1 VNKSEFLST
10 WSKIHGDAQV
20 TGIVKGWL
28 NISYLITK
36 LLAKIRTS
44 PNGLTIFGL
53 VFGVLLYL
61 NSQSV
66 WAPILLVLSLICD
79 GLDGSLA
86 IITGKSSKWGAILDS
101 FIDRLTEVFWVLALY
116 SLGIN
121 LNLLI
126 AVFILSTVQEY
137 LRARAGGVGVVE
149 VGVVTYAERPVRAS
163 FVFIAL
169 IAFNLDLNILDQII
183 GIWLL
188 LQIISLIKIS
198 RFVFLK
204 LN

>member
-1 VNKSEFLST
+1 MNKSDFLST
-10 WSKIHGDAQV
+10 WSRLHGDAQV

-36 LLAKIRTS
+36 LLAKIRIS

-53 VFGVLLYL
+53 VFGILLYL
-61 NSQSV
+61 NSQSI
-66 WAPILLVLSLICD
+66 WAPIFLVLSLICD

-86 IITGKSSKWGAILDS
+86 IITGKFSKWGAILDS
-101 FIDRLTEVFWVLALY
+101 VIDRLTEVFWVLALY

-121 LNLLI
+121 LNLLL
-126 AVFILSTVQEY
+126 AVLILSTVQEY

-169 IAFNLDLNILDQII
+169 IAFNLDLNMLDQII

-188 LQIISLIKIS
+188 LQIMSLIKIS

>member
-1 VNKSEFLST
+1 MNKSEFLST

-36 LLAKIRTS
+36 PLAKIRIS

-61 NSQSV
+61 NSQSI

-86 IITGKSSKWGAILDS
+86 IITEKSSKWGAILDS
-101 FIDRLTEVFWVLALY
+101 VIDRLTEVFWVLALY

-126 AVFILSTVQEY
+126 AVLILSTVQEY

>member
-1 VNKSEFLST
+1 MNKSEFLST

-36 LLAKIRTS
+36 PLAKIRIS

-61 NSQSV
+61 NSQSI

-101 FIDRLTEVFWVLALY
+101 VIDRLTEVFWVLALY

-126 AVFILSTVQEY
+126 AVLILSTVQEY

>member
-1 VNKSEFLST
+1 MNKSDFLST

-36 LLAKIRTS
+36 LLAKIQTS

-61 NSQSV
+61 NSQSI

-86 IITGKSSKWGAILDS
+86 IITEKSSKWGAILDS
-101 FIDRLTEVFWVLALY
+101 VIDRLTEVFWVLALY

-126 AVFILSTVQEY
+126 AVLILSTVQEY

>member
-1 VNKSEFLST
+1 MNKSEFLST

-36 LLAKIRTS
+36 LLAKIRIS

-101 FIDRLTEVFWVLALY
+101 VIDRLTEVFWVLALY

-126 AVFILSTVQEY
+126 AVLILSTVQEY

>member
-61 NSQSV
+61 NSQSI

-86 IITGKSSKWGAILDS
+86 IITGKSSKWGATLDS
-101 FIDRLTEVFWVLALY
+101 VIDRLTEVFWVLALY

-126 AVFILSTVQEY
+126 AVLILSTVQEY

>member
-1 VNKSEFLST
+1 MNKSDFLST

-36 LLAKIRTS
+36 LLAKIRIS

-86 IITGKSSKWGAILDS
+86 IITEKSSKWGAILDS
-101 FIDRLTEVFWVLALY
+101 VIDRLTEVFWVLALY

-126 AVFILSTVQEY
+126 AVLILSTVQEY

>member
-28 NISYLITK
+28 NISYLIAK
-36 LLAKIRTS
+36 LLAKIRIS

-61 NSQSV
+61 NSQSI

>member
-28 NISYLITK
+28 NISYLIAK
-36 LLAKIRTS
+36 LLAKIRIS

-61 NSQSV
+61 NSQSI

-86 IITGKSSKWGAILDS
+86 IITEKSSKWGAILDS
-101 FIDRLTEVFWVLALY
+101 VIDRLTEVFWVLALY

-126 AVFILSTVQEY
+126 AVLILSTVQEY

>member
-1 VNKSEFLST
+1 MNKSDFLST

-36 LLAKIRTS
+36 LLAKIRIS

-61 NSQSV
+61 NSQSI

-86 IITGKSSKWGAILDS
+86 IITEKSSKWGAILDS
-101 FIDRLTEVFWVLALY
+101 VIDRLTEVFWVLALY

-126 AVFILSTVQEY
+126 AVLILSTVQEY

>member
-1 VNKSEFLST
+1 MNKSDFLST

-101 FIDRLTEVFWVLALY
+101 VIDRLTEVFWVLALY

-126 AVFILSTVQEY
+126 AVLILSTVQEY

>member
-1 VNKSEFLST
+1 MNKSEFLST

-36 LLAKIRTS
+36 LLAKIRIS

-86 IITGKSSKWGAILDS
+86 IITEKSSKWGAILDS
-101 FIDRLTEVFWVLALY
+101 VIDRLTEVFWVLALY

-126 AVFILSTVQEY
+126 AVLILSTVQEY

>member
-1 VNKSEFLST
+1 MNKSEFLST

-61 NSQSV
+61 NSQSI

-86 IITGKSSKWGAILDS
+86 IITEKSSKWGAILDS
-101 FIDRLTEVFWVLALY
+101 VIDRLTEVFWVLALY

>member
-1 VNKSEFLST
+1 MNKSDFLST

-36 LLAKIRTS
+36 LLAKIQTS

>member
-28 NISYLITK
+28 NISYLIAK
-36 LLAKIRTS
+36 LLAKIRIS

-61 NSQSV
+61 NSQSI

-86 IITGKSSKWGAILDS
+86 IITGKSSKWGATLDS
-101 FIDRLTEVFWVLALY
+101 VIDRLTEVFWVLALY

-126 AVFILSTVQEY
+126 AVLILSTVQEY

>member
-1 VNKSEFLST
+1 MNKSEFLST

-36 LLAKIRTS
+36 LLAKIRIS

-61 NSQSV
+61 NSQSI

-86 IITGKSSKWGAILDS
+86 IITEHSSKWGAILD
-101 FIDRLTEVFWVLALY
+101 
-116 SLGIN
+116 
-121 LNLLI
+121 
-126 AVFILSTVQEY
+126 
-137 LRARAGGVGVVE
+137 
-149 VGVVTYAERPVRAS
+149 
-163 FVFIAL
+163 
-169 IAFNLDLNILDQII
+169 
-183 GIWLL
+183 
-188 LQIISLIKIS
+188 
-198 RFVFLK
+198 
-204 LN
+204 

>member
-1 VNKSEFLST
+1 MNKSEFLST

-36 LLAKIRTS
+36 LLAKIRIS

-61 NSQSV
+61 NSQSI

-86 IITGKSSKWGAILDS
+86 IITGKSSKWGATLDS
-101 FIDRLTEVFWVLALY
+101 VIDRLTEVFWVLALY

-126 AVFILSTVQEY
+126 AVLILSTVQEY

>member
-1 VNKSEFLST
+1 MNKSEFLST

-36 LLAKIRTS
+36 LLAKIRIS

-61 NSQSV
+61 NSQSI

-86 IITGKSSKWGAILDS
+86 IITEKSSKWGAILDS
-101 FIDRLTEVFWVLALY
+101 VIDRLTEVFWVLALY
-116 SLGIN
+116 SLGID

-126 AVFILSTVQEY
+126 AVLILSTVQEY

>member
-1 VNKSEFLST
+1 MNKSDFLST

-36 LLAKIRTS
+36 LLAKIRIS

-61 NSQSV
+61 NSQSI
-66 WAPILLVLSLICD
+66 WAPIFLVLSLICD

-86 IITGKSSKWGAILDS
+86 IITEKSSKWGAILDS
-101 FIDRLTEVFWVLALY
+101 VIDRLTEVFWVLALY

-126 AVFILSTVQEY
+126 AVLIFSTVQEY

>member
-1 VNKSEFLST
+1 MNKSEFLST

-36 LLAKIRTS
+36 LLAKIRIS

-61 NSQSV
+61 NSQSI

-86 IITGKSSKWGAILDS
+86 IITEKSSKWGAILDS
-101 FIDRLTEVFWVLALY
+101 VIDRLTEVFWVLALY

-121 LNLLI
+121 LTLLI
-126 AVFILSTVQEY
+126 AVLILSTVQEY